1 MRQTTGGDAF
11 FLYTDRQNRH
21 QHISML
27 NIYDQSSVR
36 DAPLRFKT
44 ILEQVEKRLSV
55 SPIFRQKL
63 VQVPL
68 NLDYPYWINDPDFD
82 LEFHVRHIA
91 LPKPGDW
98 RQLCIQVSRLH
109 SRPLDMSKPVW
120 EMYIIE
126 GLDNVDFLPKGAF
139 AIMTKVHHVAL
150 DGVAAAE
157 LTMAIHDTEPYPEKE
172 KRQVRWR
179 PERPPRPAALL
190 GRAGINNLRRGLR
203 TGLSLTEKLGSAA
216 LERGSFRNDSTAV
229 DAARTPVTRFNQPIS
244 PHRTWDAARFR
255 LDEFKAVKQ
264 AVPGATINDVV
275 LTVCGGAMTR
285 YLDSKHETPD
295 LPMTAMVPVS
305 VRSDSESGGAGNKIH
320 LSRTSLSTLE
330 RDPLKRLQQ
339 VQKNME
345 ALKRMNAVSAREL
358 MEIQE
363 QVPAPTLMLAGR
375 AVAASRGPGR
385 AYRASHNMVVTN
397 VPGPQ
402 QPLYFCGARLVM
414 FTGMAVIGD
423 DMGISH
429 AVTSYD
435 GELVIAP
442 LSDRKMMPDPAF
454 YRECLEAAFQ
464 EIRQAALA
472 APDGGSRKKA
482 TRPRR
487 SGRTPAAGGRR
498 GVRTGKRGGAQA

>member
-1 MRQTTGGDAF
+1 
-11 FLYTDRQNRH
+11 
-21 QHISML
+21 ML

-36 DAPLRFKT
+36 DGPLRFKT
-44 ILEQVEKRLSV
+44 ILEHVEKRLSA
-55 SPIFRQKL
+55 SQIFRQKL

-98 RQLCIQVSRLH
+98 RQFCIQVSRLH
-109 SRPLDMSKPVW
+109 SRPLDMSRPVW
-120 EMYIIE
+120 EMYVIE

-157 LTMAIHDTEPYPEKE
+157 LTMAIHDTEAYPERE
-172 KRQVRWR
+172 RRQRRWR
-179 PERPPRPAALL
+179 PERPPRPAELL
-190 GRAGINNLRRGLR
+190 GRAGINNLRRSLR
-203 TGLSLTEKLGSAA
+203 TGLSVTGKLGSAA
-216 LERGSFRNDSTAV
+216 LAKGTSREESAPEQATKA
-229 DAARTPVTRFNQPIS
+229 PVTRFNQPIS
-244 PHRTWDAARFR
+244 PHRVWEAARFE
-255 LDEFKAVKQ
+255 LEEFREVKQ

-295 LPMTAMVPVS
+295 LPLTAMVPVS
-305 VRSDSESGGAGNKIH
+305 VRSANESGAAGNKVH

-330 RDPLKRLQQ
+330 RDPLERLAL
-339 VQKNME
+339 VRKNME
-345 ALKRMNAVSAREL
+345 ELKRLNAVSAREL

-363 QVPAPTLMLAGR
+363 QLPAPTLLLAGR

-414 FTGMAVIGD
+414 FTGLAVIGD

-435 GELVIAP
+435 GGLVIAP
-442 LSDRKMMPDPAF
+442 MSDRKMMPDPAF
-454 YRECLEAAFQ
+454 YRECLEAAFA
-464 EIRQAALA
+464 EIKEAAA
-472 APDGGSRKKA
+472 ARLSGPRKKKA
-482 TRPRR
+482 
-487 SGRTPAAGGRR
+487 AAGRKKKAPAGRKTNKR
-498 GVRTGKRGGAQA
+498 APKRGGAST

>member
-11 FLYTDRQNRH
+11 FLYTDRESRH

-36 DAPLRFKT
+36 GGPLRFKT
-44 ILEQVEKRLSV
+44 ILEQVEKRLGA

-109 SRPLDMSKPVW
+109 SRPLDMSRPVW
-120 EMYIIE
+120 EMYVIE
-126 GLDNVDFLPKGAF
+126 GLDNVDFLPGGAF

-157 LTMAIHDTEPYPEKE
+157 LTMAIHDTEPYPDKE
-172 KRQVRWR
+172 RRQRRWR
-179 PERPPRPAALL
+179 AERPPRSSELL

-203 TGLSLTEKLGSAA
+203 TGLTLTGKLG
-216 LERGSFRNDSTAV
+216 G
-229 DAARTPVTRFNQPIS
+229 AARAMASSSKEPVSAEQGKAPVTRFNQPIS
-244 PHRTWDAARFR
+244 PHRVWDAARFD
-255 LDEFKAVKQ
+255 LEEFRAVKT

-275 LTVCGGAMTR
+275 LTVCGGAMIR

-295 LPMTAMVPVS
+295 LPLTAMVPVS
-305 VRSDSESGGAGNKIH
+305 VRSKDESGGAGNKIH
-320 LSRTSLSTLE
+320 LSRTSLGTLE
-330 RDPLKRLQQ
+330 RDPLKRLAL
-339 VQKNME
+339 VRKNME
-345 ALKRMNAVSAREL
+345 ALKRANAVSAREL

-363 QVPAPTLMLAGR
+363 QIPAPTLMLAGR

-385 AYRASHNMVVTN
+385 SYRASHNMVVTN

-423 DMGISH
+423 NMGISH

-435 GELVIAP
+435 GDLVIAP

-454 YRECLEAAFQ
+454 YRECLEAAFA
-464 EIRQAALA
+464 ELREAAVGKLA
-472 APDGGSRKKA
+472 SKPGKPKKKSAPAKKRGKRA
-482 TRPRR
+482 T
-487 SGRTPAAGGRR
+487 S
-498 GVRTGKRGGAQA
+498 RGGAKT